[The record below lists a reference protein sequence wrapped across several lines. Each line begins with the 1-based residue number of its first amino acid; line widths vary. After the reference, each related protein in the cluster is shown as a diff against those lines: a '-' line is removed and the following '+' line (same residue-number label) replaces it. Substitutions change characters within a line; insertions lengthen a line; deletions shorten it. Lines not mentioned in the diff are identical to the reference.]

1 MNRLRGKIVG
11 VEAAK
16 FQSIV
21 EVQCGDGILS
31 ALALETPATA
41 DYLKEGTEVDLYFKK
56 IQTSLGRNLTG
67 LLSIRN
73 RGSAVVRS
81 LKAKGVFTEVLLD
94 GAGTAVTAVISTRSA
109 ERLGLAPGVEVEWL
123 VKTHDVTLVPAGGAC
138 PLTGPPPD
146 PAY

>member
-16 FQSIV
+16 IQSIV
-21 EVQCGDGILS
+21 EVQCGYGIFS

-41 DYLKEGTEVDLYFKK
+41 DYLKAGTEVDLYFKE

-67 LLSIRN
+67 LLSLRN
-73 RGSAVVRS
+73 RGSVVVRS

-94 GAGTAVTAVISTRSA
+94 GPGTAVTAVISTRSA
-109 ERLGLAPGVEVEWL
+109 ERLGLAPGVAVEWL
-123 VKTHDVTLVPAGGAC
+123 VKTHDVTIVPAGGAC

-146 PAY
+146 PTY